1 MKKLFFLLIATLLF
15 SFSKSAFS
23 QEKKIPLI
31 TLNTGSFLYHFVPKS
46 NDDYT
51 QFFNNRYLSIG
62 VKITKKG
69 YFSFGTMLNS
79 HGDRMATIGFKTN
92 LYTFSEKIHLQ
103 GFYAYSGEF
112 FFKAFSHAGNRGNYL
127 EVKKRTGIGFI
138 PVIYHGIDIKLNSF
152 LAIEV
157 GITLWVIPFASL
169 RWDLFPVK

>member
-31 TLNTGSFLYHFVPKS
+31 TLNTGSFPYHFVPKS

-51 QFFNNRYLSIG
+51 QFFDNRYLSIG
-62 VKITKKG
+62 IKITKKG

-79 HGDRMATIGFKTN
+79 HGDRVASIGFKTN
-92 LYTFSEKIHLQ
+92 LYSFSENIHFQ

-112 FFKAFSHAGNRGNYL
+112 FFKTFSHAGNHGKYL
-127 EVKKRTGIGFI
+127 AFKKKQ
-138 PVIYHGIDIKLNSF
+138 V
-152 LAIEV
+152 
-157 GITLWVIPFASL
+157 
-169 RWDLFPVK
+169 

>member
-1 MKKLFFLLIATLLF
+1 MKKLLFLLITTLLF

-23 QEKKIPLI
+23 QEEKVPLI

-92 LYTFSEKIHLQ
+92 LYTFSEKYIYKVFMHILV
-103 GFYAYSGEF
+103 S
-112 FFKAFSHAGNRGNYL
+112 FSLKHSAML
-127 EVKKRTGIGFI
+127 ET
-138 PVIYHGIDIKLNSF
+138 
-152 LAIEV
+152 EE
-157 GITLWVIPFASL
+157 ITLKLKKEQV
-169 RWDLFPVK
+169 